1 MTRKLTCLRHVRRD
15 SDASRTDRSGQGELS
30 VAVSAQERAV
40 FRCQL
45 PPYPQGNV
53 RQGSLP
59 ADLGRHRG
67 SVVLRLRQ
75 ERGRHNYAKGPD
87 RFSKCAMISAHYCLT
102 DVFDNLVISICKY
115 STLLNSPESPE
126 TLAIL
131 FGSNPKAQLA
141 AKMVFS
147 LAHRHGDILGEGWKN
162 LLDCMLQLFRAKLL
176 PKNMIEVQD
185 FVNPKG
191 TVSLIQEEPTAA
203 KSDQSYLSFLSVFMT
218 AENTQQKA
226 PSPEDQESI
235 DNAKSCIEDC
245 QPELLITESKFLRL
259 ESLQELVKALCFA
272 SLQDSESLGAA
283 LDEEAA
289 VFNLEMLI
297 SLVLENRDRVMS
309 IWQTICDHLYTI
321 IVASS
326 EFSYLVERAV
336 VGLLRIALRLLRKED
351 ISGQVLASLKMLLM
365 MKVSILR
372 KVSRQV
378 ASGLYELLRTNAA
391 NIHTSEDWC
400 TLFTLLECVGAGTH
414 PPAMI
419 RVDLQEPK
427 EDHEHPLDS
436 GAQSD
441 SELSIDS
448 QESKETDHG
457 YTSDS
462 ELYKNRHAHSG
473 NESDASTNSGSWLV
487 VNKDGKSAIPENQFE
502 IALSSKITFHDSK
515 ALKKCCESL
524 AFLVRD
530 AAHVTPSNFEACI
543 HAIRTFVEATVNGGK
558 VSHEQRKQHTGKDRK
573 GKKGQHKTKG
583 KMTKA
588 KTVPS
593 DISSMVDWLEDEDVP
608 PGGYQLC
615 PYR

>member
-1 MTRKLTCLRHVRRD
+1 
-15 SDASRTDRSGQGELS
+15 
-30 VAVSAQERAV
+30 
-40 FRCQL
+40 
-45 PPYPQGNV
+45 
-53 RQGSLP
+53 
-59 ADLGRHRG
+59 
-67 SVVLRLRQ
+67 
-75 ERGRHNYAKGPD
+75 
-87 RFSKCAMISAHYCLT
+87 
-102 DVFDNLVISICKY
+102 
-115 STLLNSPESPE
+115 
-126 TLAIL
+126 
-131 FGSNPKAQLA
+131 
-141 AKMVFS
+141 
-147 LAHRHGDILGEGWKN
+147 
-162 LLDCMLQLFRAKLL
+162 
-176 PKNMIEVQD
+176 
-185 FVNPKG
+185 
-191 TVSLIQEEPTAA
+191 
-203 KSDQSYLSFLSVFMT
+203 
-218 AENTQQKA
+218 
-226 PSPEDQESI
+226 
-235 DNAKSCIEDC
+235 
-245 QPELLITESKFLRL
+245 
-259 ESLQELVKALCFA
+259 
-272 SLQDSESLGAA
+272 
-283 LDEEAA
+283 
-289 VFNLEMLI
+289 
-297 SLVLENRDRVMS
+297 
-309 IWQTICDHLYTI
+309 
-321 IVASS
+321 
-326 EFSYLVERAV
+326 
-336 VGLLRIALRLLRKED
+336 
-351 ISGQVLASLKMLLM
+351 

-436 GAQSD
+436 GLVLGLWLLLLVNKIPVFWVLFHIERQSCLCTVTASVVYDVPASQTLNGPLLGQSD

-608 PGGYQLC
+608 PGGYQSLSIQLLDLMHTLHT
-615 PYR
+615 RAASIFSSWAEEEKEKEGIVR